1 MTFRKNPKEEEEKK
15 MSDNIES
22 RLRMIKGIAGMISTS
37 ETIDLNDMA
46 AAAEAICD
54 LAALVEAELI
64 SSEAK

>member
-1 MTFRKNPKEEEEKK
+1 

-22 RLRMIKGIAGMISTS
+22 RLRMIKGIAGMIATC
-37 ETIDLNDMA
+37 ETIDPNDVA

-54 LAALVEAELI
+54 LAALVEMEFV